1 MADHHPRDAGRCQ
14 DERAEEAQRDRYRE
28 LLEELRTILPGVQVL
43 LAFLLTAPFATRF
56 DHLDRFGRDVF
67 AAALLGTALAAT
79 ALIAPTAYH
88 RLARRQD
95 RAERLRIAVR
105 LAVAGLALLAASVAA
120 AVFVVARFVYHDGRV
135 GLVFGAIAALGALC
149 LWFVLPLSR
158 R

>member
-1 MADHHPRDAGRCQ
+1 MADQHPPEDDRYP
-14 DERAEEAQRDRYRE
+14 DERAEDAQRDRYRE
-28 LLEELRTILPGVQVL
+28 LLEELRTVLPGVQVL

-56 DHLDRFGRDVF
+56 DHLDRLGRDVF

-79 ALIAPTAYH
+79 ALMAPTAYH

-105 LAVAGLALLAASVAA
+105 LAVTGMALLAASVAA

-135 GLVFGAIAALGALC
+135 GLVFGAITALGALC
-149 LWFVLPLSR
+149 LWFALPLSR

>member
-1 MADHHPRDAGRCQ
+1 MIEHRPREHGRYP
-14 DERAEEAQRDRYRE
+14 DEHAEDAQRDRYRE

-56 DHLDRFGRDVF
+56 DHLDRLGQDVF

-79 ALIAPTAYH
+79 ALMAPTAYH

-105 LAVAGLALLAASVAA
+105 LAVTGMALLAASVAA

-135 GLVFGAIAALGALC
+135 GLVFGAIAALGALG

>member
-1 MADHHPRDAGRCQ
+1 MVDHPPREFGPAP
-14 DERAEEAQRDRYRE
+14 DELAEDEQRDRYRE

-56 DHLDRFGRDVF
+56 DHLDRLGRDVF

-105 LAVAGLALLAASVAA
+105 LAVAGMALLAASVAA
-120 AVFVVARFVYHDGRV
+120 AVFVVARFVYHDGSV
-135 GLVFGAIAALGALC
+135 GLVFGAIAGLGALG

>member
-1 MADHHPRDAGRCQ
+1 MVDQHPHEGVQYADEPAEDAL
-14 DERAEEAQRDRYRE
+14 RDRYRE

-56 DHLDRFGRDVF
+56 DHLDRLGRDVF
-67 AAALLGTALAAT
+67 AAALLGTALAAA

-105 LAVAGLALLAASVAA
+105 LAVAGMALLAVSVAA

-135 GLVFGAIAALGALC
+135 GLVFGAIAALGALG
-149 LWFVLPLSR
+149 LWFALPLSR

>member
-1 MADHHPRDAGRCQ
+1 MVDHHPREPGRYP
-14 DERAEEAQRDRYRE
+14 DERAEDDQRDRYRE

-56 DHLDRFGRDVF
+56 DHLDRLGRDVF

-95 RAERLRIAVR
+95 RADRLRIAVR
-105 LAVAGLALLAASVAA
+105 LAVAGMALLAASVAA
-120 AVFVVARFVYHDGRV
+120 AVFVVARFLYHDGTV
-135 GLVFGAIAALGALC
+135 GLVFGAITGLGALG